1 MILFAEV
8 PALAELSWLYLPTA
22 LLLGALH
29 GLEPGHSKTLMA
41 SFIIAIRGTAKQ
53 AALLGLC
60 VALSHTAVIWALV
73 AGAYALGKAV
83 KIEEIEPV
91 LRLVSGLIILAVAGW
106 MFYRLRRSHRHH
118 HHHHEH
124 AHACCGGHD
133 HDHDDDDHEE
143 DDEHMREH
151 AAEIERQ
158 FGDRSATTGQIVLF
172 GLTGGL
178 MPCPSAL
185 AVLLLCLQSGK
196 AVLGFWVVLGFSV
209 GLAATLV
216 AVGVAAAWGAG
227 KVMEGKRLQSFAAK
241 MPYVSMGLLAALG
254 LFLTVRGAM
263 TVF

>member
-1 MILFAEV
+1 
-8 PALAELSWLYLPTA
+8 
-22 LLLGALH
+22 
-29 GLEPGHSKTLMA
+29 
-41 SFIIAIRGTAKQ
+41 
-53 AALLGLC
+53 
-60 VALSHTAVIWALV
+60 
-73 AGAYALGKAV
+73 
-83 KIEEIEPV
+83 
-91 LRLVSGLIILAVAGW
+91 
-106 MFYRLRRSHRHH
+106 
-118 HHHHEH
+118 
-124 AHACCGGHD
+124 
-133 HDHDDDDHEE
+133 
-143 DDEHMREH
+143 
-151 AAEIERQ
+151 
-158 FGDRSATTGQIVLF
+158 
-172 GLTGGL
+172 

>member
-8 PALAELSWLYLPTA
+8 PSVAELSWLYLPTA

-41 SFIIAIRGTAKQ
+41 SFIIAIRGTARQ

-60 VALSHTAVIWALV
+60 VAISHTAIIWILV
-73 AGAYALGKAV
+73 AAAYALGKAV
-83 KIEEIEPV
+83 KIEEIEPA
-91 LRLVSGLIILAVAGW
+91 LRLASGVIILVVAAW
-106 MFYRLRRSHRHH
+106 MFYRLRRSHQHH
-118 HHHHEH
+118 RHHHHEH
-124 AHACCGGHD
+124 GHD
-133 HDHDDDDHEE
+133 HEHSHDDEDEDHE
-143 DDEHMREH
+143 DAHMREH

-196 AVLGFWVVLGFSV
+196 AVLGFWVVLGFSM

-227 KVMEGKRLQSFAAK
+227 KVMEGKRMHAFAAK
-241 MPYVSMGLLAALG
+241 MPYVSTGLLAVLG

-263 TVF
+263 AVF